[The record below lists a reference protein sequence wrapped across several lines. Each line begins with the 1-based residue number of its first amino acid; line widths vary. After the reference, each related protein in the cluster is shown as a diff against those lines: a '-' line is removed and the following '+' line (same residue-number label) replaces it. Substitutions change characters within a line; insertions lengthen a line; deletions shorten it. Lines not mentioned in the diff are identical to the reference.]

1 MSTSESNWPLENFA
15 GTFVSNGSFYFLRY
29 CVVFK
34 VDKAMSGCRRS
45 KETEALKRGE
55 SPLDCMHCVVALKS

>member
-1 MSTSESNWPLENFA
+1 MSTSQSDGPLEIFA
-15 GTFVSNGSFYFLRY
+15 ETFVSNGFFHVLRY

-55 SPLDCMHCVVALKS
+55 SLLDCVHCVVALKS